1 MITANILK
9 IFIPSVASF
18 LLGLLLTR
26 IMAPI
31 MIRFKLWKRKSRTD
45 NTVAMSSAFIDLH
58 QSQVTT
64 ELGTPRVGGVI
75 IWGSTILVIVT
86 MFILSKTIGGTVFEK
101 LDFLSRGQT
110 LLPLGALVFG
120 GLFGLFEDLLE
131 IYTDVFTLFAQGLS
145 ARYLISFVTIIG
157 LSAAFWFFSKLG
169 MHAVYVPF
177 FGYWDIGYWFIPF
190 FVLVVLGTFS
200 SRVID
205 GIDGLAAGVM
215 AISFGTFG
223 IIGLLQNQI
232 DIATLCLVITGAIL
246 SFLWFNVPPA
256 KYYMGETGMLG
267 LTLCLSFIAFLT
279 DAVFIL
285 PIVGMM
291 LMLTS
296 LSSFIQITSKK
307 YFHKKVF
314 KIAPLH
320 HHLEANGWQRSS
332 ITMRYWIITLML
344 AVVSIMI
351 VLLG

>member
-9 IFIPSVASF
+9 IFFPAIASF
-18 LLGLLLTR
+18 LLGLVLTR
-26 IMAPI
+26 ILVPVM
-31 MIRFKLWKRKSRTD
+31 MKFCMWKRKARTD
-45 NTVAMSSAFIDLH
+45 NTVAMSSEFITMH
-58 QSQVTT
+58 QSQITT

-75 IWGSTILVIVT
+75 IWGSTILVILT
-86 MFILSKTIGGTVFEK
+86 MFVLSKTIGGSVFEK

-131 IYTDVFTLFAQGLS
+131 IYTDTFKLFAQGLS
-145 ARYLISFVTIIG
+145 ARYLVSFVAIIG
-157 LSAAFWFFSKLG
+157 FSASLWFFYKLG

-177 FGYWDIGYWFIPF
+177 VGYWDIGYLFIPF
-190 FVLVVLGTFS
+190 FILVVLGTFS

-223 IIGLLQNQI
+223 IIGLIQNQI

-279 DAVFIL
+279 DSVFIL

-296 LSSFIQITSKK
+296 LSSFIQITSKR
-307 YFHKKVF
+307 YWGKKIF
-314 KIAPLH
+314 RIAPLH
-320 HHLEANGWQRSS
+320 HHLEVIGWQRSS

-344 AVVSIMI
+344 AVVSIII

>member
-9 IFIPSVASF
+9 IFFPAIAAF
-18 LLGLLLTR
+18 LLGLVLTR
-26 IMAPI
+26 ISVPI
-31 MIRFKLWKRKSRTD
+31 MMKLRLWKRKPRTD
-45 NTVAMSSAFIDLH
+45 NTVAMSRDFIAMH
-58 QSQVTT
+58 TEQIKT
-64 ELGTPRVGGVI
+64 ELGTPRVGGI
-75 IWGSTILVIVT
+75 IVWGSTILVILT
-86 MFILSKTIGGTVFEK
+86 LYILSKTIGGSVFEK
-101 LDFLSRGQT
+101 MDFLSRGQT

-131 IYTDVFTLFAQGLS
+131 IYADTFKLFAQGLS
-145 ARYLISFVTIIG
+145 AKYLVSFVSVIG
-157 LSAAFWFFSKLG
+157 LSAALWFFIKLE
-169 MHAVYVPF
+169 MYAVYVPF
-177 FGYWDIGYWFIPF
+177 IGYWNIGYWFIPF

-223 IIGLLQNQI
+223 IIGLIQNQI

-279 DAVFIL
+279 DSVFIL
-285 PIVGMM
+285 PIVGLM
-291 LMLTS
+291 LVLTS

-307 YFHKKVF
+307 YFGKKIF

-320 HHLEANGWQRSS
+320 HHFEAHGWQRSS

-344 AVVSIMI
+344 SVVSII
-351 VLLG
+351 VVLLG